1 MWGRRFRRPWLRGN
15 RPSVRLGGFFVPPL
29 LSLLRQNRPSDYP
42 AVNRNPFDLHMIFFR
57 VNKPQKVKS
66 FFYSRSTQ
74 AKKTG
79 INPGLFYGTGLRLI
93 QVFPPISG
101 RFPTYF
107 PGERNKTSVYFVAFV
122 RAFYLTGPSCPAQR
136 NKIELIVS
144 FAYQTPIPSFRLCYS
159 KGITNRPR
167 CQLIF
172 RPADERRRRFLA
184 ASCISAIA

>member
-1 MWGRRFRRPWLRGN
+1 M
-15 RPSVRLGGFFVPPL
+15 PPL
-29 LSLLRQNRPSDYP
+29 LSLLRQNRPSDFP
-42 AVNRNPFDLHMIFFR
+42 EVNPKPQVAQKFFTR
-57 VNKPQKVKS
+57 VNKPQKVNQ

-79 INPGLFYGTGLRLI
+79 INPGLFYGTGFRLI
-93 QVFPPISG
+93 QVFPPTSG

-136 NKIELIVS
+136 NKIELVVS
-144 FAYQTPIPSFRLCYS
+144 FAYQTPFSSFRLCYS